1 MPVEDDIDN
10 DKKGKKPPKK
20 RASKPGKVSSAAGP
34 DAPPADPPDPD
45 VDPDLDAL
53 LRAGGPDA
61 LDGPEDGGF
70 LTASELID
78 DDQGSPEIRE
88 RVGQR
93 LRQLRKRARLTQTEL
108 GARSGGIRAGEISRF
123 ENGERLPSVETLA
136 KLARGLELPL
146 RDLAALDD
154 LPDPGTPEVEELA
167 SKLQG
172 QQTRTLRLAIA
183 VIEALL
189 KSS

>member
-1 MPVEDDIDN
+1 MPHR
-10 DKKGKKPPKK
+10 GQ
-20 RASKPGKVSSAAGP
+20 AGVSSGALSSSSPRVEELLGP
-34 DAPPADPPDPD
+34 RIR
-45 VDPDLDAL
+45 L
-53 LRAGGPDA
+53 LRDQAG
-61 LDGPEDGGF
+61 
-70 LTASELID
+70 
-78 DDQGSPEIRE
+78 
-88 RVGQR
+88 
-93 LRQLRKRARLTQTEL
+93 LTQTEL

-146 RDLAALDD
+146 RDLATLDD
-154 LPDPGTPEVEELA
+154 LPEPGAPDIEELA
-167 SKLQG
+167 SKLVG

>member
-1 MPVEDDIDN
+1 
-10 DKKGKKPPKK
+10 
-20 RASKPGKVSSAAGP
+20 VSSAAGP

>member
-1 MPVEDDIDN
+1 MEDDIDN
-10 DKKGKKPPKK
+10 DNKKGKKPKK
-20 RASKPGKVSSAAGP
+20 RASKSVKAPSVTP
-34 DAPPADPPDPD
+34 HDAPPMEPDPD
-45 VDPDLDAL
+45 ADPDLDAL
-53 LRAGGPDA
+53 LSAGGPDA
-61 LDGPEDGGF
+61 PEEGGF
-70 LTASELID
+70 LSASELVD

-154 LPDPGTPEVEELA
+154 LPEPGAPDVEELA
-167 SKLQG
+167 SKLVG

>member
-1 MPVEDDIDN
+1 VEDDIDDN
-10 DKKGKKPPKK
+10 KKGKKPKK
-20 RASKPGKVSSAAGP
+20 RASKSVKAPGAAASE
-34 DAPPADPPDPD
+34 APPAPLVDPD
-45 VDPDLDAL
+45 SEVDPDLDAL
-53 LRAGGPDA
+53 LSAGGPDA
-61 LDGPEDGGF
+61 PEEGGF
-70 LTASELID
+70 LSASELID

-146 RDLAALDD
+146 RDLATLDD
-154 LPDPGTPEVEELA
+154 LPEPGAPDVEELA
-167 SKLQG
+167 SKLVG

>member
-1 MPVEDDIDN
+1 MEDDIDN
-10 DKKGKKPPKK
+10 DKKGKKPK
-20 RASKPGKVSSAAGP
+20 RRSSRPAPEADVGEAASPAVEP
-34 DAPPADPPDPD
+34 DADA
-45 VDPDLDAL
+45 DPDLDEL

-61 LDGPEDGGF
+61 LDGPDEGGF
-70 LTASELID
+70 LSASELID

-108 GARSGGIRAGEISRF
+108 GLRSGGIRAGEISRF

>member
-1 MPVEDDIDN
+1 MEDDIDDN
-10 DKKGKKPPKK
+10 KKGKKPKK
-20 RASKPGKVSSAAGP
+20 RSSKSVKAPSVASSSAPPMEPEP
-34 DAPPADPPDPD
+34 DG
-45 VDPDLDAL
+45 DPDLDAL
-53 LRAGGPDA
+53 LSAGGPDA
-61 LDGPEDGGF
+61 HEEGGF
-70 LTASELID
+70 LSASELID

-146 RDLAALDD
+146 RDLATLDD
-154 LPDPGTPEVEELA
+154 LPEPGAPDVEELA
-167 SKLQG
+167 SKLVG

>member
-1 MPVEDDIDN
+1 MEDDIDDN
-10 DKKGKKPPKK
+10 KKGKKPKK
-20 RASKPGKVSSAAGP
+20 RATKAVK
-34 DAPPADPPDPD
+34 APPASTVAASEATPPPFDAD
-45 VDPDLDAL
+45 LDADPDLDAL
-53 LRAGGPDA
+53 LSAGGPDA
-61 LDGPEDGGF
+61 PEEGGF
-70 LTASELID
+70 LSASELID

-154 LPDPGTPEVEELA
+154 LAEPGAPDVEALA
-167 SKLQG
+167 TKLHG